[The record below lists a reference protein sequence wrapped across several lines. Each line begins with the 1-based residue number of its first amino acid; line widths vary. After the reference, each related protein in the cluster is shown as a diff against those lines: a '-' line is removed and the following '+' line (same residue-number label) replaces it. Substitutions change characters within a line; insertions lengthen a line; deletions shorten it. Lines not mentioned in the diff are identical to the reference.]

1 MCRVPFHAR
10 LFGPWLAAA
19 AVLVLGQDA
28 ADKAKFGDPINVL
41 GSMERTDQDFQ
52 DSLALDLFSPK
63 NRTLVVQQNLTPLPG
78 NFVTGTTGGPF
89 MALQNYSYVI
99 SLNESAN
106 DLIAKIEIPYD
117 PTALAAIGIQESNT
131 YVGTLAGDKRSWIVN
146 DATRNVHR
154 EENNTRIIKMTSLQG
169 EYILLGRKTVDTSNE
184 FVQYGQGAT
193 RTVNV
198 TAGNRQEAEFI
209 DGLRLSVVPSTD
221 MGINIDIVNG
231 ISPQAVPP
239 GLVPVNS
246 FAWVVN
252 SSSPGAPM
260 LADMKFPFNPSML
273 SAVRGF
279 VQPAPVR
286 VAKKALGTTPEVPF
300 QLMAGEIIGILPD
313 NSVTIPN
320 VTQVDGQKD
329 AGKTLNIE
337 TMYAFIHTLLALE
350 FSPFI
355 NTTSN
360 PLLLTLPTPSQSN
373 PLSTKRQ
380 NNILIRRTNL
390 DLTTPRTNTALPHNS
405 RTTRK
410 PTRDNN
416 LAPLEPVPEHGAQ
429 IVPHARAVQVIRVH
443 ELRRAS
449 VQAVARAG
457 DFEGPAA
464 GGRVPGEGLAVG
476 AAFCGQGSSGADVA
490 ADGPE
495 GDFGCAVVYD
505 CCFAEGCGLGCGGEE
520 GDEDGVE
527 MHVGGCGLVCLSGN
541 LVEPGRLRTVS
552 ELRSSWF

>member
-52 DSLALDLFSPK
+52 DGLALDLFSPK

-169 EYILLGRKTVDTSNE
+169 EYILLGRKTVDTANE

-286 VAKKALGTTPEVPF
+286 VAKKALGTTAEVPF

-320 VTQVDGQKD
+320 VTQVDGH
-329 AGKTLNIE
+329 
-337 TMYAFIHTLLALE
+337 HTLFALE
-350 FSPFI
+350 SSPFI
-355 NTTSN
+355 NTTCN
-360 PLLLTLPTPSQSN
+360 LPLLTLPIDPI
-373 PLSTKRQ
+373 STK
-380 NNILIRRTNL
+380 
-390 DLTTPRTNTALPHNS
+390 PPKHKATNTALPHNS

-410 PTRDNN
+410 PTCDNN

-429 IVPHARAVQVIRVH
+429 IVPHSRAVQVIRVH
-443 ELRRAS
+443 ELRRAR

-476 AAFCGQGSSGADVA
+476 AALCGQGSGGADVA

-520 GDEDGVE
+520 GDEE
-527 MHVGGCGLVCLSGN
+527 GGSLMPESIYDLYIRAGD
-541 LVEPGRLRTVS
+541 RLFT
-552 ELRSSWF
+552 SSK

>member
-1 MCRVPFHAR
+1 MCRVSFYAR

-52 DSLALDLFSPK
+52 DGLALDLFSPK

-99 SLNESAN
+99 SLNETAN

-117 PTALAAIGIQESNT
+117 PTALATIGIQESNT

-154 EENNTRIIKMTSLQG
+154 EENNTRIIKMASLQG
-169 EYILLGRKTVDTSNE
+169 EYILLGRKTEDTANE

-209 DGLRLSVVPSTD
+209 DGLRLSVIPSTD

-286 VAKKALGTTPEVPF
+286 VAKKALGTTSEVLF

-320 VTQVDGQKD
+320 VTQVDGQ
-329 AGKTLNIE
+329 T
-337 TMYAFIHTLLALE
+337 
-350 FSPFI
+350 
-355 NTTSN
+355 N
-360 PLLLTLPTPSQSN
+360 PT
-373 PLSTKRQ
+373 
-380 NNILIRRTNL
+380 
-390 DLTTPRTNTALPHNS
+390 LPHNS
-405 RTTRK
+405 RTTRN
-410 PTRDNN
+410 PTRNN
-416 LAPLEPVPEHGAQ
+416 NFAPLKPVPEHGAQ
-429 IVPHARAVQVIRVH
+429 IIPHAAAVQVIRVH
-443 ELRRAS
+443 ELRRAR

-476 AAFCGQGSSGADVA
+476 AALCSQGSRGADVA
-490 ADGPE
+490 ADGPD

-505 CCFAEGCGLGCGGEE
+505 CCFAEG
-520 GDEDGVE
+520 
-527 MHVGGCGLVCLSGN
+527 
-541 LVEPGRLRTVS
+541 
-552 ELRSSWF
+552 

>member
-1 MCRVPFHAR
+1 MCRVSFHAR

-52 DSLALDLFSPK
+52 DGLALDLFSPK

-99 SLNESAN
+99 SLNETAN

-117 PTALAAIGIQESNT
+117 PTALATIGIQESNT
-131 YVGTLAGDKRSWIVN
+131 Y
-146 DATRNVHR
+146 
-154 EENNTRIIKMTSLQG
+154 ENNTRIIKMASLQG
-169 EYILLGRKTVDTSNE
+169 EYILLGRKTEDTANE

-209 DGLRLSVVPSTD
+209 DGLRLSVIPSTD

-260 LADMKFPFNPSML
+260 LADMKFPCKCSCI
-273 SAVRGF
+273 RF

-286 VAKKALGTTPEVPF
+286 VAKKALGTTSEVLF

-320 VTQVDGQKD
+320 VTQVDGQ
-329 AGKTLNIE
+329 
-337 TMYAFIHTLLALE
+337 YVLL
-350 FSPFI
+350 
-355 NTTSN
+355 
-360 PLLLTLPTPSQSN
+360 
-373 PLSTKRQ
+373 
-380 NNILIRRTNL
+380 
-390 DLTTPRTNTALPHNS
+390 
-405 RTTRK
+405 
-410 PTRDNN
+410 
-416 LAPLEPVPEHGAQ
+416 
-429 IVPHARAVQVIRVH
+429 
-443 ELRRAS
+443 
-449 VQAVARAG
+449 
-457 DFEGPAA
+457 
-464 GGRVPGEGLAVG
+464 
-476 AAFCGQGSSGADVA
+476 
-490 ADGPE
+490 
-495 GDFGCAVVYD
+495 
-505 CCFAEGCGLGCGGEE
+505 
-520 GDEDGVE
+520 
-527 MHVGGCGLVCLSGN
+527 M
-541 LVEPGRLRTVS
+541 VS
-552 ELRSSWF
+552 